1 MTTKEIKN
9 NLGLDITKPNRKL
22 PVIVLKSLYVEQRL
36 QQLKDLKK
44 ADVFRII
51 SNELNID
58 RTAIYN
64 LIKRLEKYKTGE
76 TTYLICLAF
85 KTQEKRYIKDYY
97 DLLKQKQRDNV
108 RLYDFKKKVVKKIKE
123 NVKPVKPLMSNLK
136 LAEYMRKNNIK
147 TKRYWDEPITLLT
160 ELDWLEIRNYNVEMF
175 DFYLE

>member
-1 MTTKEIKN
+1 MTTQEIKN

-22 PVIVLKSLYVEQRL
+22 PIIFLKSLYVEQRL

-51 SNELNID
+51 SYELNID

-64 LIKRLEKYKTGE
+64 LIKQLEKYKTGE
-76 TTYLICLAF
+76 TTYLIVLAF
-85 KTQEKRYIKDYY
+85 EKQEKKYINDYY
-97 DLLKQKQRDNV
+97 KLLKQKQRDNV
-108 RLYDFKKKVVKKIKE
+108 RLYDFKKKIVKKIKE
-123 NVKPVKPLMSNLK
+123 NAKPVNPLMSNLK

-160 ELDWLEIRNYNVEMF
+160 EADWLQLKFYNPEMF